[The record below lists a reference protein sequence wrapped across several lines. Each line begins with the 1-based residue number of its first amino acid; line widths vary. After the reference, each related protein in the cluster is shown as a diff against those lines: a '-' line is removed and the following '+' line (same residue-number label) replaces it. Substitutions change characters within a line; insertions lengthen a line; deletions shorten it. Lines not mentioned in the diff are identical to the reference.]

1 MVILFC
7 FVLPTAKISLV
18 CTECAVCVIIPFS
31 CVTLRTV
38 AHRAPLS
45 MGFSRQEH
53 WSGLP
58 CPPAGDLPNPGI
70 EPTSPVSPLWQA
82 GSFPLVPPGKTLHH
96 LPTPFLM
103 FSSTSVQRL
112 CSHCPGP
119 QVTRPPTWLPWPR
132 AAPGVSPARS
142 VLAPPAACP
151 LPVPPQAD
159 GKGRCGPQSRH
170 KTSACRRPARP
181 PGSLG
186 APGESV
192 CGQGCCRTTLNLRN
206 PTPGPPLLRASH
218 PQRLMYDIS
227 PLHSPRCTMPGS
239 RMND

>member
-70 EPTSPVSPLWQA
+70 EPASPMSPLWQA
-82 GSFPLVPPGKTLHH
+82 GSFPLVPPGKPLHH

-103 FSSTSVQRL
+103 FSSTWVQRL

-159 GKGRCGPQSRH
+159 GKGQCGPQSRH

-186 APGESV
+186 ARRVGVWAGLLPDHLKPPKPHPGAAPSPCFSPAEAYV
-192 CGQGCCRTTLNLRN
+192 RHFTTAQ
-206 PTPGPPLLRASH
+206 PS
-218 PQRLMYDIS
+218 
-227 PLHSPRCTMPGS
+227 LHHARE
-239 RMND
+239 

>member
-1 MVILFC
+1 MRCVC
-7 FVLPTAKISLV
+7 DNSLQL
-18 CTECAVCVIIPFS
+18 CDPKDC
-31 CVTLRTV
+31 
-38 AHRAPLS
+38 
-45 MGFSRQEH
+45 G
-53 WSGLP
+53 
-58 CPPAGDLPNPGI
+58 
-70 EPTSPVSPLWQA
+70 
-82 GSFPLVPPGKTLHH
+82 PPGSSVHGILQARTLEWLAMPSCRGSSQPRDRTRISHVSSLAGWFFSPGATREAPAPSAH
-96 LPTPFLM
+96 TFLM
-103 FSSTSVQRL
+103 FSSTWVQRL

-159 GKGRCGPQSRH
+159 GKGQCGPQSRH
-170 KTSACRRPARP
+170 KTRACRRPARP

-239 RMND
+239 RMNG